1 MAYSHVIKL
10 TLVSWSKFIMDKFV
24 FKRRRTE
31 EQMAVAGVLDK
42 TTDTPLTPA
51 GEDDH
56 SGPAS
61 PMCQAR
67 PDKDEQEEEEMEQQ
81 EEEDEE
87 RGWHGQPQPTTAGM
101 DTGHDANATTDISKR
116 PGDGPQRPIRK
127 NDPSRLIGNQ
137 QRSF

>member
-87 RGWHGQPQPTTAGM
+87 RG
-101 DTGHDANATTDISKR
+101 
-116 PGDGPQRPIRK
+116 
-127 NDPSRLIGNQ
+127 
-137 QRSF
+137 